1 MNDLILVDIF
11 DNKIGNIGKAE
22 AHEKPMLHRAFSV
35 FLYHDNQMLIQQR
48 AFGKY
53 HSGGLF
59 ANTCCSHPRTEDI
72 LKDASDRLVE
82 EVGINVDKN
91 NLKELF
97 SFSYLTKFNDHLFEY
112 EFDHVIVG
120 EYDGDYVIN
129 PEEVND
135 MMWINIDAL
144 AEDLTKNPQKYS
156 SWFLICAPKVI
167 KYIKN
172 KNK

>member
-11 DNKIGNIGKAE
+11 DNKIGNISKKE

-35 FLYHDNQMLIQQR
+35 FLFHKNRMLIQQR
-48 AFGKY
+48 AYNKY

-59 ANTCCSHPRTEDI
+59 ANTCCSHPRSEDI
-72 LKDASDRLVE
+72 LKDASDRLME
-82 EVGINVDKN
+82 EVGISVDKN

-97 SFSYLTKFNDHLFEY
+97 SFTYLTKFNDHLFEY
-112 EFDHVIVG
+112 EFDHVVVG
-120 EYDGDYVIN
+120 EYDGGFDIN

-135 MMWINIDAL
+135 MMWIDVDDL
-144 AEDLTKNPQKYS
+144 AEDMTKNPQKYS

-167 KYIKN
+167 TYIKN
-172 KNK
+172 ISK